1 MGENYGVAIILL
13 TLMVRLL
20 TYPLNYKASKS
31 MKEMSKLQP
40 QIKKLQEKYGNDRE
54 GLNREMMLLM
64 RGGGYNPLAG
74 CLPILAQM
82 PVFIA
87 LYNVLARSV
96 ELYQAPFVLW
106 IHDLS
111 SKDSF
116 YVLPILV
123 TVTWYLQQRL
133 TPTSAAMDPTQK
145 KILQFMPV
153 VFGVMMVTQ
162 ASGLSLYFF
171 INAASGI
178 VQQIIL
184 NKQLG
189 LTPDANAVTGV
200 TKPA

>member
-1 MGENYGVAIILL
+1 
-13 TLMVRLL
+13 
-20 TYPLNYKASKS
+20 
-31 MKEMSKLQP
+31 
-40 QIKKLQEKYGNDRE
+40 
-54 GLNREMMLLM
+54 
-64 RGGGYNPLAG
+64 
-74 CLPILAQM
+74 
-82 PVFIA
+82 
-87 LYNVLARSV
+87 V